1 MSKNSTLLGTFS
13 VKRIAIDAVLIA
25 MYFGLSLLSVQLGG
39 IKLTFASLP
48 TIICAMLFGPIDGF
62 LVGFLGAF
70 LEQMIK
76 FGFTA
81 TTMLWILPPA
91 IRGLFIGIC
100 ALLLKKHMSVD
111 AILQT
116 KRPYVYFIACIV
128 SGIIVSTL
136 NTLVF
141 YVDAKMFHYYEYH
154 MIFGVFW
161 IRIASGVASSLLMSI
176 VALPVV
182 AALKRANFIPNKKA
196 RV

>member
-70 LEQMIK
+70 LEQMLK
-76 FGFTA
+76 YGFTA
-81 TTMLWILPPA
+81 TTLLWVLPPA

-182 AALKRANFIPNKKA
+182 AALKRANFIPSKKA
-196 RV
+196 KA

>member
-1 MSKNSTLLGTFS
+1 MSKNNTLLGVFS
-13 VKRIAIDAVLIA
+13 VRRIAIDAVLIA
-25 MYFGLSLLSVQLGG
+25 MFFGLSLLSVQLGG
-39 IKLTFASLP
+39 IKITFASLP

-182 AALKRANFIPNKKA
+182 AALKRANFIPSKKA
-196 RV
+196 KA

>member
-1 MSKNSTLLGTFS
+1 MSKNNTLLGVFS
-13 VKRIAIDAVLIA
+13 VRRIAIDAVLIA
-25 MYFGLSLLSVQLGG
+25 MFFGLSLLSVQLGG
-39 IKLTFASLP
+39 IKITFASLP

-70 LEQMIK
+70 LEQMLK

-91 IRGLFIGIC
+91 IRGLFIGLC
-100 ALLLKKHMSVD
+100 AVLLRKHMSVD
-111 AILQT
+111 SILQT
-116 KRPYVYFIACIV
+116 KRPYVYFIFCIL

-141 YVDAKMFHYYEYH
+141 YVDAKIYHYYEYH

-161 IRIASGVASSLLMSI
+161 IRIASGLVSTLLMAI

-182 AALKRANFIPNKKA
+182 AALQRANFIPKKKA
-196 RV
+196 RA

>member
-13 VKRIAIDAVLIA
+13 VKRIAINAVLIA

-182 AALKRANFIPNKKA
+182 AALKRANFIPSKKA
-196 RV
+196 KA

>member
-1 MSKNSTLLGTFS
+1 MSKNNTLLGVFS
-13 VKRIAIDAVLIA
+13 VRRIAIDAVLIA
-25 MYFGLSLLSVQLGG
+25 MFFGLSLLSVQLGG
-39 IKLTFASLP
+39 IKITFASLP

-70 LEQMIK
+70 LEQMLK

-91 IRGLFIGIC
+91 IRGLFIGLC
-100 ALLLKKHMSVD
+100 AVLLKKHMSVD
-111 AILQT
+111 TILQT
-116 KRPYVYFIACIV
+116 KRPYVYFIFCIL

-141 YVDAKMFHYYEYH
+141 YVDAKIYHYYEYH

-161 IRIASGVASSLLMSI
+161 IRIASGIVSSLLMAL

-182 AALKRANFIPNKKA
+182 AALKRANFIPTKKA
-196 RV
+196 RA

>member
-1 MSKNSTLLGTFS
+1 MSKNNTLLGVFS
-13 VKRIAIDAVLIA
+13 VRRIAIDAVLIA
-25 MYFGLSLLSVQLGG
+25 MFFGLSLLSVQLGG
-39 IKLTFASLP
+39 IKITFASLP

-70 LEQMIK
+70 LEQMLK

-91 IRGLFIGIC
+91 IRGLFIGLC
-100 ALLLKKHMSVD
+100 AVLLRKHMSVD
-111 AILQT
+111 SILQT
-116 KRPYVYFIACIV
+116 KRPYVYFIFCIL

-141 YVDAKMFHYYEYH
+141 YVDAKIYHYYEYH

-161 IRIASGVASSLLMSI
+161 IRIASGIVSSLLMAL

-182 AALKRANFIPNKKA
+182 AALKRANFIPTRKA
-196 RV
+196 RA

>member
-182 AALKRANFIPNKKA
+182 AALKRANFISSKKA
-196 RV
+196 KA

>member
-1 MSKNSTLLGTFS
+1 MSKNNTLLGVFS
-13 VKRIAIDAVLIA
+13 VRRIAIDAVLIA
-25 MYFGLSLLSVQLGG
+25 MFFGLSLLSVQLGG
-39 IKLTFASLP
+39 IKITFASLP

-81 TTMLWILPPA
+81 TTVLWILPPA
-91 IRGLFIGIC
+91 IRGLFIGLC
-100 ALLLKKHMSVD
+100 AVLLRKHMSVD
-111 AILQT
+111 SILQT
-116 KRPYVYFIACIV
+116 KRPYVYFIFCIL

-141 YVDAKMFHYYEYH
+141 YVDAKIYHYYEYH

-161 IRIASGVASSLLMSI
+161 IRIASGIVSSLLMAL

-182 AALKRANFIPNKKA
+182 AALKRANFIPTKKA
-196 RV
+196 RA

>member
-1 MSKNSTLLGTFS
+1 MSKNNTLLGVFS
-13 VKRIAIDAVLIA
+13 VRRIAIDAVLIA
-25 MYFGLSLLSVQLGG
+25 MFFGLSLLSVQLGG
-39 IKLTFASLP
+39 IKITFASLP

-70 LEQMIK
+70 LEQMLK

-91 IRGLFIGIC
+91 IRGLFIGLC
-100 ALLLKKHMSVD
+100 AVLLRKHMSVD
-111 AILQT
+111 SILQT
-116 KRPYVYFIACIV
+116 KRPYVYFLFCIL

-141 YVDAKMFHYYEYH
+141 YVDAKIYHYYEYH

-161 IRIASGVASSLLMSI
+161 IRIASGIVSSLLMAL

-182 AALKRANFIPNKKA
+182 AALKRANFIPTKKA
-196 RV
+196 RA

>member
-1 MSKNSTLLGTFS
+1 MSKNNTLLGVFS
-13 VKRIAIDAVLIA
+13 VRRIAIDAVLIA
-25 MYFGLSLLSVQLGG
+25 MFFGLSLLSVQLGG
-39 IKLTFASLP
+39 IKITFASLP

-81 TTMLWILPPA
+81 TTVLWILPPA
-91 IRGLFIGIC
+91 IRGLFIGLC
-100 ALLLKKHMSVD
+100 AVLLRKHMSVD

-116 KRPYVYFIACIV
+116 KRPYVYFIFCIL

-161 IRIASGVASSLLMSI
+161 IRIASGIISSLLMAI

-182 AALKRANFIPNKKA
+182 AALKRANFIPTKKA
-196 RV
+196 KA

>member
-70 LEQMIK
+70 LEQMLK

-91 IRGLFIGIC
+91 IRGLFIGLC
-100 ALLLKKHMSVD
+100 AVLLRKHMSVD
-111 AILQT
+111 SILQT
-116 KRPYVYFIACIV
+116 KRPYVYFIFCIL

-141 YVDAKMFHYYEYH
+141 YVDAKIYHYYEYH

-161 IRIASGVASSLLMSI
+161 IRIASGIVSSLLMAL

-182 AALKRANFIPNKKA
+182 AALKRANFIPTKKA
-196 RV
+196 RA

>member
-13 VKRIAIDAVLIA
+13 VKRIAIDAVSIA

-182 AALKRANFIPNKKA
+182 AALKRANFIPSKKA
-196 RV
+196 KA

>member
-116 KRPYVYFIACIV
+116 KRP
-128 SGIIVSTL
+128 
-136 NTLVF
+136 
-141 YVDAKMFHYYEYH
+141 
-154 MIFGVFW
+154 
-161 IRIASGVASSLLMSI
+161 
-176 VALPVV
+176 
-182 AALKRANFIPNKKA
+182 
-196 RV
+196 

>member
-13 VKRIAIDAVLIA
+13 VQRIAIDAVLIA
-25 MYFGLSLLSVQLGG
+25 MYFGLSLLSVEISG

-48 TIICAMLFGPIDGF
+48 TMICAMLFGPIDGF

-70 LEQMIK
+70 MEQMLK
-76 FGFTA
+76 YGFTA
-81 TTMLWILPPA
+81 TTLLWVLPPA
-91 IRGLFIGIC
+91 IRGLFIGGC

-111 AILQT
+111 AILQN
-116 KRPYVYFIACIV
+116 KRPYLYFVICVISGVIV
-128 SGIIVSTL
+128 SAL

-141 YVDAKMFHYYEYH
+141 YADAKIFHYYEYH

-161 IRIASGVASSLLMSI
+161 IRIASGVISSLLMAI

-182 AALKRANFIPNKKA
+182 AALKRANFIPNRKA

>member
-70 LEQMIK
+70 LDQMIK

-182 AALKRANFIPNKKA
+182 AALKRANFIPSKKA
-196 RV
+196 KA